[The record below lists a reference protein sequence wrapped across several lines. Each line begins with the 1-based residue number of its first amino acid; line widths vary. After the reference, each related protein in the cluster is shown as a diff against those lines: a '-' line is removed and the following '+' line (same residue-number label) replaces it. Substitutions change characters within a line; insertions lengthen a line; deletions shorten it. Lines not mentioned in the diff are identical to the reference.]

1 MLMQDRGDIFGEG
14 DIAGGRGPLDAA
26 NEAANGSTGGLAN
39 LLAGE
44 QIIKG
49 CGDEVFRRGLAG
61 DGSFGGFYE
70 RPDEEMLQIWAAAV
84 DEVRALLESGWDA

>member
-1 MLMQDRGDIFGEG
+1 METFPWTRLEDVALPEGHKGALALQDVTDPGE
-14 DIAGGRGPLDAA
+14 
-26 NEAANGSTGGLAN
+26 
-39 LLAGE
+39 
-44 QIIKG
+44 
-49 CGDEVFRRGLAG
+49 FRGLAG